1 MYKRQITDKLF
12 GNSSSKL
19 VQAAGGALVGSL
31 LGTVSNTVIAGQ
43 SRSVAE
49 AATGASVAPGSNNI
63 PTVDGQSNVTSANQ
77 PIARDLPILS
87 SAEVVAAL
95 SNPAQMS
102 QLIAPV
108 LNSGVLPGITMSTYN
123 NSTAA
128 QALAI
133 EKNVIDLARSE
144 NIKVIQLVSN
154 ALITVTG

>member
-1 MYKRQITDKLF
+1 
-12 GNSSSKL
+12 
-19 VQAAGGALVGSL
+19 
-31 LGTVSNTVIAGQ
+31 
-43 SRSVAE
+43 
-49 AATGASVAPGSNNI
+49 
-63 PTVDGQSNVTSANQ
+63 
-77 PIARDLPILS
+77 
-87 SAEVVAAL
+87 
-95 SNPAQMS
+95 MS